1 MYKFKVTLLFNEENF
16 FFTKTG
22 LIGFKFTLPL
32 AKLDIVGL
40 K

>member
-1 MYKFKVTLLFNEENF
+1 MYKLKISLLFNEKKT

-22 LIGFKFTLPL
+22 LIDFKFTLPL

-40 K
+40 R